1 MESSCFIKNYLL
13 ILLKIKNMKNLLKV
27 IGVLV
32 VFFIWVELINISFY
46 LMSLSDTTGFY
57 VGFLSLALITVGPIV
72 YFGDNIVMFL
82 KNMKGVFSSNEKK
95 DEK

>member
-1 MESSCFIKNYLL
+1 MKS
-13 ILLKIKNMKNLLKV
+13 LLKF

-32 VFFIWVELINISFY
+32 VFFVWVELINLSFN
-46 LMSLSDTTGFY
+46 LMTLPNTFY
-57 VGFLSLALITVGPIV
+57 FFGGFLMLALITVGPIL

-82 KNMKGVFSSNEKK
+82 KNMKGVFSNNEKK